1 MNSQS
6 LPISFGENSNNQIN
20 QNNINNNSNNILESK
35 SFPNN
40 SINNL
45 IIFYIFNVI
54 IDLVNNL
61 IYSSQVYN
69 NNFYNSFNNNL
80 KCTFNKDNFNIMSLL
95 TI

>member
-20 QNNINNNSNNILESK
+20 QNNINNNSNNILENK

-45 IIFYIFNVI
+45 NIFLYIQC
-54 IDLVNNL
+54 NNRFSKQSYL
-61 IYSSQVYN
+61 
-69 NNFYNSFNNNL
+69 
-80 KCTFNKDNFNIMSLL
+80 
-95 TI
+95 